1 MGAGIFWGVIL
12 IIVGLSIIL
21 RIFLD
26 VNIFRIIIASIF
38 ILIGIKML
46 VGRHVFHYHR
56 DDSHVV
62 FGERIINSA
71 PVDGTEYSTVFGRTV
86 YDFRNATDFPAGETK
101 ITVNTV
107 FGETDIILP
116 KDVAVQ
122 VKADAAFANAMMPN
136 GNTISFGSTMYDSDI
151 PDTGNFPR
159 VKINAS
165 VVFGNLKIKQ

>member
-12 IIVGLSIIL
+12 IIIGLSIIL

-26 VNIFRIIIASIF
+26 VNVFRIVIASVF

-46 VGRHVFHYHR
+46 IGRQVFHYHG
-56 DDSHVV
+56 DDRHVA

-71 PVDGTEYSTVFGRTV
+71 PEDGTEYSTVFGKTV
-86 YDFRNATDFPAGETK
+86 YDFRNATNFPTGETK
-101 ITVNTV
+101 ISVNTV
-107 FGETDIILP
+107 FGETDILLP
-116 KDVAVQ
+116 KDVEVQ

-136 GNTISFGSTMYDSDI
+136 GNTISFGSTMYDSDVS
-151 PDTGNFPR
+151 DTGNFPR